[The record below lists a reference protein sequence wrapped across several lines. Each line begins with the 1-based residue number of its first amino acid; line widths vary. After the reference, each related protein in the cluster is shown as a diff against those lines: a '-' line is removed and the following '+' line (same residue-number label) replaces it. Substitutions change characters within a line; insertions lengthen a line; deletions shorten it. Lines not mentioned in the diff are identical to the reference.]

1 MKVYN
6 CSRAS
11 IDICSED
18 INLFLEKSKVKP
30 NIAISTR
37 LLAET
42 LLLNWVEQTTVD
54 SSFTFETYKFLGQQH
69 LIFTL
74 KGERLKPLPKED
86 QDEFLQL
93 ILSNIDA
100 VFAEEYK
107 KGINIVDIK
116 LPRPDLGNNGKVALA
131 IGSALVLG
139 NIMNACLPADMVKI
153 IADDY
158 VGPMFSSIIG
168 ILNAFVAFMIFFSI
182 VASILGM
189 GNVSVLKNIG
199 FKYFKQVF
207 FNTSLWT
214 AVCLPISV
222 VCFITCLKRL
232 WALLFPCPSLWAWL
246 V

>member
-18 INLFLEKSKVKP
+18 INSFLEKSKVKS

-93 ILSNIDA
+93 ILSRCSLIP
-100 VFAEEYK
+100 VS
-107 KGINIVDIK
+107 GPLSVCQ
-116 LPRPDLGNNGKVALA
+116 LA
-131 IGSALVLG
+131 
-139 NIMNACLPADMVKI
+139 
-153 IADDY
+153 
-158 VGPMFSSIIG
+158 
-168 ILNAFVAFMIFFSI
+168 
-182 VASILGM
+182 
-189 GNVSVLKNIG
+189 
-199 FKYFKQVF
+199 
-207 FNTSLWT
+207 
-214 AVCLPISV
+214 
-222 VCFITCLKRL
+222 
-232 WALLFPCPSLWAWL
+232 
-246 V
+246 